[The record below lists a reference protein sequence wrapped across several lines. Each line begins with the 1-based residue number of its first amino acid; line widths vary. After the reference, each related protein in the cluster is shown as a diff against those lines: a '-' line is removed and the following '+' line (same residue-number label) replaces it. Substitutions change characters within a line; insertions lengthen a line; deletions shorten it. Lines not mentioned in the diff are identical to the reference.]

1 MTKSPSLRQ
10 EREFGLLVGAIFCA
24 LGGWWLYRGRL
35 EVVRPVVLTIGCLL
49 VILGALFPTALKL
62 PYRLWTGLAEALSFV
77 TTRVILALVFFV
89 VVTPIGLI
97 GKALGRDPLRRRAKP
112 AASFWWPYS
121 DRQRDPKHYEK
132 MF

>member
-1 MTKSPSLRQ
+1 MSPSLRQ

-24 LGGWWLYRGRL
+24 LAGWWLYRRRL
-35 EVVRPVVLTIGCLL
+35 ESVRPVVLAIGCVL
-49 VILGALFPTALKL
+49 VFLGAFFPKALRL
-62 PYRLWTGLAEALSFV
+62 PLRLWTGLAEALSFV
-77 TTRVILALVFFV
+77 TTRVILAIVFFV

-112 AASFWWPYS
+112 ADSFWWPYS
-121 DRQRDPKHYEK
+121 DRQHDPKHYEK